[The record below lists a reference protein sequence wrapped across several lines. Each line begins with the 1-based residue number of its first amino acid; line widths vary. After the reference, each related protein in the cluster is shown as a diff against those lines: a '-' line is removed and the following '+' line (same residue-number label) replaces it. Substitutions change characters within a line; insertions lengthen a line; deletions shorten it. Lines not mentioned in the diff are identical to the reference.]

1 MSYLKDAMHCKEM
14 IKNTDMDTRKEEI
27 TMTNNQETTMTMS
40 TYANEFNQFTPKEF
54 KHPLFGNLNVLK
66 DSNGKLWFI
75 GVEVARCLG
84 YQNPYS
90 VLTKKVPSQYKRTID
105 SRLLSNME
113 SNPLGGNPNKTLIS
127 EQGLIELIGNSDLN
141 NPVVRQFKDWAN
153 NVIVDMRQYG
163 ISMSDA
169 FANSIRNCNDIDE
182 LRNMVLTQREALQEA
197 QPAIHMYH
205 QATNDDATITTKQI
219 ADNYGWTAQKLNT
232 ILYKLGFHYP
242 SGDGWVLYE
251 KYKQCGLVSTCKRQ
265 TEDGVVEF
273 TNLVDQI
280 LHDNGYKTRYES
292 QDDIDRRI
300 QIANDR
306 AMNNNNICAQPYQ
319 INNFNYF
326 FSSNPDETFRQ
337 INSISDPNVREDA
350 KRAFYNHL
358 YNQPSKDTFIDK
370 DGNKRTKDGLLVP
383 MTDKYGNPL

>member
-1 MSYLKDAMHCKEM
+1 MA
-14 IKNTDMDTRKEEI
+14 
-27 TMTNNQETTMTMS
+27 QETTMTMS
-40 TYANEFNQFTPKEF
+40 TYSNEFNQFTPKEF

-84 YQNPYS
+84 YQKPENAIYNLP
-90 VLTKKVPSQYKRTID
+90 QEYKYKYIGK
-105 SRLLSNME
+105 LE
-113 SNPLGGNPNKTLIS
+113 IPNKGISSWGGARHTMLLS
-127 EQGLIELIGNSDLN
+127 EQGLIELIGKSDLN

-163 ISMSDA
+163 MSMSDQLMGYSKEELA
-169 FANSIRNCNDIDE
+169 DI
-182 LRNMVLTQREALQEA
+182 VLTQREALDAA

-219 ADNYGWTAQKLNT
+219 ADNYGWTAQKLNS

-242 SGDGWVLYE
+242 SGDGWVLY
-251 KYKQCGLVSTCKRQ
+251 KQYKDQGLVSTVTRQ
-265 TEDGVVEF
+265 TNEGLVEF
-273 TNLVDQI
+273 TTGYTEKGRNLVDQL

-306 AMNNNNICAQPYQ
+306 ANQYNQQQYYQPQQVY
-319 INNFNYF
+319 NYNNYF
-326 FSSNPDETFRQ
+326 FGSNPDETWNQIRQ
-337 INSISDPNVREDA
+337 IPDPVARGNAMKAFSNHIHDKAAA
-350 KRAFYNHL
+350 KGYSNC
-358 YNQPSKDTFIDK
+358 P
-370 DGNKRTKDGLLVP
+370 LV
-383 MTDKYGNPL
+383 DKYGNPF